1 MEIIATPSR
10 RSGEHRDAG
19 DLGPPASGGR
29 RIPAQ
34 ERVIDHRHRNHH
46 DNDAIFSLPNAST
59 RRGHRRFG
67 AGAGVAKEL
76 HLRDHR
82 HRDTRRWVSCIAA
95 VSHGQEDS
103 QRRRSDETDAK
114 PETKSRLPDSTAG
127 RWLPGFQSSGCPPSP
142 LPLTPT
148 CICPAGVCLCVCI
161 HDSAER
167 KGKTM
172 ENVAME
178 FRAWPMAGRNTVD
191 EVERSSAIGFG

>member
-1 MEIIATPSR
+1 MCIVYRNISNQTMEIIATPSR

-46 DNDAIFSLPNAST
+46 DNDAIFSLANAST

-67 AGAGVAKEL
+67 AEAGVAEEL

-127 RWLPGFQSSGCPPSP
+127 RAVVAGLPEFWMPSLSAASDSHLHMP
-142 LPLTPT
+142 GW
-148 CICPAGVCLCVCI
+148 GVSVCV
-161 HDSAER
+161 H
-167 KGKTM
+167 
-172 ENVAME
+172 
-178 FRAWPMAGRNTVD
+178 P
-191 EVERSSAIGFG
+191 